1 MNPRRVRGCV
11 ALALMCA
18 ASNVAAGVDGSA
30 AVQVIDLSSGISSIE
45 RLKIDTDPTLMTSIS
60 TDWEISLDSPGDADE
75 NSHAL
80 LCHNGK
86 LYTYTNR
93 YGATAKADPLIRVYD
108 TEDAS
113 QGAVEQVIPFSKYA
127 ELWNANSLLNH
138 TVAVDDD
145 GLFLFVFG
153 EQRSDRVILATY
165 AFETNSVD
173 LLGAVAVAGG
183 LDNMNN
189 SSLSFCD
196 GTLTGRIA
204 DGFVFTFN
212 ILTTVGSNN
221 YTLPITITSD
231 GGTITASRQ
240 KPGTGLTLLYDYGP
254 ATVNYLQV
262 FRYNVADICEIDDE
276 HMVVSHLLDES
287 FAQTDRLGRI
297 SLFEFQD
304 GEYVV
309 REYWD
314 DDALMPGISKSDNGK
329 GDCFGIYSVK
339 HDGHNLMVYAQSY
352 IGAVSYNIVKW
363 DNPTS
368 FANMELIGRIN
379 VPGSVSACY
388 EAGIRQIV
396 VQEKNHE
403 SAKAAAGVDTKDY
416 YAKTVFYTYAPGAA
430 LARHSIV
437 TEEDKIYTALAETSA
452 GRGLRVC
459 GRTVTGVGDTNV
471 IVYDACGNVVAAY
484 EPAKEISLDL
494 APGLYIVKNGRETV
508 KVIL

>member
-1 MNPRRVRGCV
+1 MWGKTEVNLAVNLIQHNFVAGTHRCFLLIILPPLNQAMNPRRVRGCV

-18 ASNVAAGVDGSA
+18 ASNAAAGVDGGA

-93 YGATAKADPLIRVYD
+93 YGATAKADPLIRAYD

-127 ELWNANSLLNH
+127 NLWNANSLLNH

-145 GLFLFVFG
+145 GQFLFVFG
-153 EQRSDRVILATY
+153 EQGSNRVILATY

-196 GTLTGRIA
+196 GTLIGRIV
-204 DGFVFTFN
+204 DGFVFAFN
-212 ILTTVGSNN
+212 LLTTVGSNN
-221 YTLPITITSD
+221 YTVPITITSD

-240 KPGTGLTLLYDYGP
+240 KPGTSLTLLYDYGP

-262 FRYNVADICEIDDE
+262 FRYN
-276 HMVVSHLLDES
+276 
-287 FAQTDRLGRI
+287 
-297 SLFEFQD
+297 
-304 GEYVV
+304 
-309 REYWD
+309 
-314 DDALMPGISKSDNGK
+314 
-329 GDCFGIYSVK
+329 
-339 HDGHNLMVYAQSY
+339 
-352 IGAVSYNIVKW
+352 
-363 DNPTS
+363 
-368 FANMELIGRIN
+368 
-379 VPGSVSACY
+379 
-388 EAGIRQIV
+388 
-396 VQEKNHE
+396 
-403 SAKAAAGVDTKDY
+403 
-416 YAKTVFYTYAPGAA
+416 
-430 LARHSIV
+430 
-437 TEEDKIYTALAETSA
+437 
-452 GRGLRVC
+452 
-459 GRTVTGVGDTNV
+459 
-471 IVYDACGNVVAAY
+471 
-484 EPAKEISLDL
+484 
-494 APGLYIVKNGRETV
+494 
-508 KVIL
+508 